1 MNAFLF
7 ISRIYEIRIFLLSLY
22 LLICT
27 PTFAISSH
35 VVFIFYIM
43 ANLGRGI
50 LNGKKS
56 AYVEILF
63 YLCALK
69 CIQRYIQNC
78 VVDGFLFG
86 EKVHNQPFVL
96 EILLRTMV

>member
-1 MNAFLF
+1 MRFP
-7 ISRIYEIRIFLLSLY
+7 LY
-22 LLICT
+22 LGYMRFVFFYPYFFVNID
-27 PTFAISSH
+27 PYFAFFHRLVS
-35 VVFIFYIM
+35 IFYIM
-43 ANLGRGI
+43 PNLGRCI

-63 YLCALK
+63 YLYALK

>member
-1 MNAFLF
+1 MRFP
-7 ISRIYEIRIFLLSLY
+7 LY
-22 LLICT
+22 LGYMRFVFFYPYFFVNID
-27 PTFAISSH
+27 PYFAFFSPSC
-35 VVFIFYIM
+35 FYILCN
-43 ANLGRGI
+43 AQSWEVYFEWEKECLRRD
-50 LNGKKS
+50 S
-56 AYVEILF
+56 F